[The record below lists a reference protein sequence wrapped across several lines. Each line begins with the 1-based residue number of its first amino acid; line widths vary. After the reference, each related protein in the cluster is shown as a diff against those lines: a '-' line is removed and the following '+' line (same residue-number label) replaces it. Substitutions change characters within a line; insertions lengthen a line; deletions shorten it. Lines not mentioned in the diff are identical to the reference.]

1 MEAIIKEM
9 GPKLK
14 EQLADLANQIRQ
26 AETNVFALKEGYLK
40 VQGALEL
47 LEIFQKEEQ
56 KMNEAEAISEVL

>member
-26 AETNVFALKEGYLK
+26 SENNILALKEGYLK

-47 LEIFQKEEQ
+47 LEIFEKELQKKDEEELV
-56 KMNEAEAISEVL
+56 NEVL